1 MGSAMQSKSLLW
13 VCLALAGVS
22 ASVQAQEKKSARNAP
37 AGTVYKQTLP
47 DGSVVYTDNPNRA
60 LKIEKTL
67 APEPRSAYVAPAS
80 AQNRQMERS
89 TPPNVNPSI
98 PGIPGMVIPGMPP
111 LPGDSVLRPAPQAAN
126 PANGGSSAI
135 DPRAALDAELR
146 KAENARATASQQLN
160 EGAAAKP
167 GERTGTASGGS
178 RLNEDYQKRQN
189 SLDEDVKKA
198 NQKIDDLLQQ
208 RKAL

>member
-22 ASVQAQEKKSARNAP
+22 ASAQAQEKKPVRNAP

-60 LKIEKTL
+60 HKIEKTL
-67 APEPRSAYVAPAS
+67 APEPRSVYVAPAS
-80 AQNRQMERS
+80 AQNRQMERP
-89 TPPNVNPSI
+89 TPAGAN

-111 LPGDSVLRPAPQAAN
+111 LPGDSVLRPAPQATN
-126 PANGGSSAI
+126 PANGASPTI

-146 KAENARATASQQLN
+146 KAEDARATASQQLN
-160 EGAAAKP
+160 EGAVAKP

-189 SLDEDVKKA
+189 ALDEDVKKA
-198 NQKIDDLLQQ
+198 NQKIDNLLQQ